1 MAGSRVLIPRVRR
14 LGSLVVIA
22 AIATALSGITPAAA
36 SGKPMPATPA
46 QRSAA
51 PSQRS
56 AAAVNPVAH
65 ASPETTE
72 QRLAQAA
79 SNPCGGSAYA
89 CADGHFYAFRGNP
102 SVRCG
107 WIGNAPTLG
116 TCTNKNYEVANFGYR
131 CSGCDWIRMYWGSS
145 YTGAYICIPP
155 GYIYSTYNAP
165 GLRFNRG
172 AGLSGYGQTVWYNAA
187 SAKWTGPC

>member
-1 MAGSRVLIPRVRR
+1 MTDTRALPARARR
-14 LGSLVVIA
+14 LGTLLVMAVL
-22 AIATALSGITPAAA
+22 ATAFGSALPAAA
-36 SGKPMPATPA
+36 DPAADGGKPMPL
-46 QRSAA
+46 AA

-56 AAAVNPVAH
+56 AAAVDPVAH
-65 ASPETTE
+65 AVPAASG

-79 SNPCGGSAYA
+79 GNPCGGSAYA
-89 CADGHFYAFRGNP
+89 CADGHFYAFRGDP

-131 CSGCDWIRMYWGSS
+131 CSGCDWIRLYWGSY

-172 AGLSGYGQTVWYNAA
+172 SGLSGYGQSVWYNAA
-187 SAKWTGPC
+187 SARWTGRC